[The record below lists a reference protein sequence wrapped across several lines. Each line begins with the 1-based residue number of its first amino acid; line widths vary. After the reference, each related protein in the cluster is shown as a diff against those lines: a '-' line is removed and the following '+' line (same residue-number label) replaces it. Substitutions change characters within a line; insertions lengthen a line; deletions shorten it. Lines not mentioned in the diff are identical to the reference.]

1 MTRYAWLDVEELIS
15 NARRNELALKR
26 LQQFELTLLSCQTW
40 FDLLDLIV
48 HGLPH
53 QFDLDGI
60 ALSLADPD
68 GELKHAMM
76 QSLDLDQG
84 RVLNQVEFANHV
96 PLIRTNIAKSPSPW
110 ASCLAMPLVHNEY
123 VIGQLLLL
131 SKNDQRFTAGMA
143 TDFMQHLAAVIS
155 ACFFMVKQSEERSR
169 LSLTDPLTGAEN
181 RRGFE
186 RSYTREWAQG
196 LRHQQT
202 FTLLMLDLDH
212 FKQVN
217 DQHGHATG
225 DRVLKTLAK
234 TLKATLRPTDHVGR
248 LGGEEFAILLAGD
261 SSAYLDKVVSR
272 LQQSIRD
279 MHVLNDQGE
288 ALPITASGSYAVVNP
303 NVNHT
308 LSLDDALAKLDAK
321 LYDAKAQGR
330 DQFLLACMQ

>member
-1 MTRYAWLDVEELIS
+1 MDVEELIS

-96 PLIRTNIAKSPSPW
+96 PLIRTNIAKSPAPW
-110 ASCLAMPLVHNEY
+110 ASSLAMPLVHNEC

-248 LGGEEFAILLAGD
+248 LGGEEFAVLLAGD

-272 LQQSIRD
+272 LQHSIRN

-288 ALPITASGSYAVVNP
+288 VLPITASGSYAVVTP

-308 LSLDDALAKLDAK
+308 LSLDDALAKLDTK

-330 DQFLLACMQ
+330 DRFLLASMQ